1 MQRPYFYRPAFLVA
15 FCFPALLYAAND
27 GTFQRTLT
35 VTGTPTIVVMTGSG
49 DIHVSQGTPTQVAIT
64 GKVHLSHWKR
74 NSEVERDIQQFL
86 KDPPVHQTG
95 NTIDIGE
102 EEETSPY
109 LRKYLAQG
117 HGISID
123 YEITVP
129 KGTDLNVKTGS
140 GNVRVEG
147 TYGPVRARVGS
158 GSIEAADI
166 QAHSRLV
173 TGPGT
178 IHVRRA
184 SGTLRLE
191 ASSGDIY
198 VRESSLSDLQ
208 VGTGAGNI
216 EINAIQGHLRAEAGS
231 GDITVKGTPL
241 THWQLESDS
250 GNIDV
255 TVPPSAKFRLDA
267 RSDSG
272 SIKTDLPLDR
282 IGEQSKR
289 HIYGELNGGGPTVRI
304 EAVSGD
310 VVVH

>member
-1 MQRPYFYRPAFLVA
+1 
-15 FCFPALLYAAND
+15 
-27 GTFQRTLT
+27 
-35 VTGTPTIVVMTGSG
+35 
-49 DIHVSQGTPTQVAIT
+49 
-64 GKVHLSHWKR
+64 
-74 NSEVERDIQQFL
+74 
-86 KDPPVHQTG
+86 
-95 NTIDIGE
+95 
-102 EEETSPY
+102 
-109 LRKYLAQG
+109 
-117 HGISID
+117 
-123 YEITVP
+123 
-129 KGTDLNVKTGS
+129 
-140 GNVRVEG
+140 
-147 TYGPVRARVGS
+147 
-158 GSIEAADI
+158 
-166 QAHSRLV
+166 
-173 TGPGT
+173 
-178 IHVRRA
+178 
-184 SGTLRLE
+184 LRLE

-282 IGEQSKR
+282 VGEQGKR

-304 EAVSGD
+304 EAVCGD